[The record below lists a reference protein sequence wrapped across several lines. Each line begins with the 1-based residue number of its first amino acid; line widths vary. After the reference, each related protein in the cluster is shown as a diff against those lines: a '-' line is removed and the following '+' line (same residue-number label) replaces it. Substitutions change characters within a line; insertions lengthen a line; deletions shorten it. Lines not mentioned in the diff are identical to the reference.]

1 MNQFINNQIFGKM
14 KKSLIFTV
22 LMALAMSGM
31 AQEVHYDFAETIESG
46 QTLYFLLSMF

>member
-1 MNQFINNQIFGKM
+1 M
-14 KKSLIFTV
+14 KKSLIIAV